1 MTKDARISTGL
12 PGHPK
17 TKKLLRR
24 LGHAGPLACIYLF
37 IWSAANR
44 SDGDLSGLSNE
55 DIELSVDWTGEH
67 GAFVSAMV
75 DVGFLDGEENQLF
88 IHDWAEHNPWAA
100 GAKDRSE
107 ASRFAALCKR
117 YGRNEAANRM
127 PDYADRMRTASEPH
141 TDRMRG
147 GCEADAPSPSPSP
160 SPIPLPLPLPLPKIE
175 KTKTARG
182 SRLPENFEPDFVF
195 AVDAGIQNTLE
206 EAAKFRDYWNSQPG
220 QKGVK
225 LDWAA
230 TWRNWCRNVKPSSK
244 VQQSSETPYQRSMR
258 EKYQTIAPSIAAQNP
273 NVQRIDVNTFFD
285 TLPAKKLEITNG

>member
-127 PDYADRMRTASEPH
+127 PDYADRMRGASEPH
-141 TDRMRG
+141 TDRMRS

-160 SPIPLPLPLPLPKIE
+160 SPIPLPLPLPKIE

-182 SRLPENFEPDFVF
+182 SRLPQDFEPDFQF
-195 AVDAGIQNTLE
+195 AIDQGIANTLE
-206 EAAKFRDYWNSQPG
+206 ESSKFRDYWNSQPG

-225 LDWAA
+225 LDWQA
-230 TWRNWCRNVKPSSK
+230 TWRNWCRNSRTAVK
-244 VQQSSETPYQRSMR
+244 
-258 EKYQTIAPSIAAQNP
+258 NP
-273 NVQRIDVNTFFD
+273 VKRTYHDISAMNYTQGVNDDGSF
-285 TLPAKKLEITNG
+285 